1 MSSSRGLL
9 TGVRVEGVLEDIKG
23 FVRSW
28 FVQTRCSAPSSKTQA
43 SPKLQI
49 ASDRLK
55 KAEQNL
61 VLSNQCSPLLDHK
74 MDSSSN

>member
-28 FVQTRCSAPSSKTQA
+28 FVQTRCSTPSSRTQA
-43 SPKLQI
+43 SPKLI